1 MNLIEVKNL
10 EKIYENGE
18 NKTVAL
24 GGVSFSVEK
33 GEFIAI
39 MGPSGSGKS
48 TLLHLLG
55 FLDRQTAGTYKFDE
69 KQIDEYSEDELAKIR
84 NKKIGFV
91 FQAFNL
97 LARASVYENVKLPL
111 FYSDIPEEEWD
122 AKIKSAVEAVGMSN
136 RLTHEPG
143 ELSGGEKQRAA
154 IARSLVLAPE
164 MILADEPT
172 GNLDSKNSEA
182 IIKLL
187 DELNRKTGR
196 TIILITHEESIAKY
210 AQRFIRMMDG
220 KIENDKK
227 I

>member
-1 MNLIEVKNL
+1 MKLIEAIDIK
-10 EKIYENGE
+10 KTYESGE
-18 NKTVAL
+18 IKTSAL
-24 GGVSFSVEK
+24 DGISFTVQK

-55 FLDRQTAGTYKFDE
+55 FLDRQTGGVYRFEGKSVE
-69 KQIDEYSEDELAKIR
+69 EYSEEELAKIR

-97 LARASVYENVKLPL
+97 LARVSVYENVELPL
-111 FYSDIPEEEWD
+111 FYSDIHESEWD
-122 AKIKSAVEAVGMSN
+122 QKIRGAVDAVGMSH
-136 RLTHEPG
+136 RIAHEPG
-143 ELSGGEKQRAA
+143 MLSGGEKQRAA
-154 IARSLVLAPE
+154 IARSLVLAPD

-172 GNLDSKNSEA
+172 GNLDSKNGEA

-187 DELNRKTGR
+187 EDLNKKTGT
-196 TIILITHEESIAKY
+196 TIVLVTHEESIAKY
-210 AQRFIRMMDG
+210 ARRLIKMRDG
-220 KIENDKK
+220 KIENDEA